1 MDVINSKIFV
11 QSKKQAWYKVDK
23 VHCVRV
29 NIHLIHISYIYIYIK
44 TKHVITMHIYSLEYN
59 CLCDLWRV
67 GPGNFMQFQMSPS
80 GLSKANTMDLLGC
93 WSMRSNRISSDRKH
107 HHHPSP
113 WKKQQSTCKCAP
125 VSNTEIEK
133 SATHS
138 FYGHRICQ
146 VSSRMSFPTASLTA
160 GKGDTD
166 RCIDGI
172 RKNAQLWRLHQC
184 WFIEAVICGDALRT
198 NFISSITFCIATW
211 SDNKEYMY
219 VSWCISSVGPL
230 IYLYISSASKP
241 ALAGCTESASAKI
254 AQGQMW

>member
-80 GLSKANTMDLLGC
+80 GLSKAYTMDLLGC

-138 FYGHRICQ
+138 
-146 VSSRMSFPTASLTA
+146 M
-160 GKGDTD
+160 
-166 RCIDGI
+166 GI
-172 RKNAQLWRLHQC
+172 
-184 WFIEAVICGDALRT
+184 
-198 NFISSITFCIATW
+198 
-211 SDNKEYMY
+211 
-219 VSWCISSVGPL
+219 
-230 IYLYISSASKP
+230 
-241 ALAGCTESASAKI
+241 ASAKSAVACRFPRHLWPQGRATRIGASTASEKKRPTLTI
-254 AQGQMW
+254 ASMLIYRGGDMRGCTANQIYQFYHIMHCYLERS